1 MDSNGL
7 NRELSQ
13 NVITPLYLFL
23 AYDPFIARSYY
34 HLMKRKAVDADFR
47 ELNVN
52 EYDKKA
58 NPSDVIATCM
68 TLPIMAEKRIVFVR
82 DTSFSKCSDLCAALV
97 RYAKK
102 PCETTIL
109 ILFANEIDKRSSLY
123 KTFSQYGK
131 VVECEK
137 MKSPDLTKWIR
148 MAFQRKQ
155 LKITEE
161 AVRFFIDSSDYL
173 SKESEIDLGYFANEI
188 EKLTLSN
195 PIGNEITLDHIKK
208 TLSVNINE
216 DVFRLSDDLLNGDT
230 ADAYVQTA
238 RLQFYNVPFQQIL
251 AVVAKAIR
259 TFLICRTLHENG
271 VGNATIAKEYGL
283 HPYTVKKSIAFS
295 ERFSAS
301 DAKKSILILNRL
313 DVGIKTGELDPD
325 TAIALMVH
333 QIGGRNFLL
342 SERDAI

>member
-82 DTSFSKCSDLCAALV
+82 DTSFSKCSISVLHWYDMQKNH
-97 RYAKK
+97 AKQQFSSSLRMK
-102 PCETTIL
+102 SINGVLYTKHSPSMGKSWN
-109 ILFANEIDKRSSLY
+109 AKNEITGSY
-123 KTFSQYGK
+123 KMDS
-131 VVECEK
+131 
-137 MKSPDLTKWIR
+137 

-259 TFLICRTLHENG
+259 TFLICGTLHENG